1 MTTLDAL
8 SINTRNVARDK
19 DLLSLTDEA
28 FLTSSAFAAPG
39 RQTHDK

>member
-1 MTTLDAL
+1 VTTLDAR

-28 FLTSSAFAAPG
+28 FLTNPAFAAPG
-39 RQTHDK
+39 R